1 MPIFYVEQKA
11 VLYIK
16 NLWLEGEYLK
26 MQITSYTFDI
36 KNRSLQRPI
45 FYIKGNFENKVIL
58 IKKCLFKNIFNL
70 W

>member
-26 MQITSYTFDI
+26 MQITSYTF
-36 KNRSLQRPI
+36 SLLAVYHVWSNLQI
-45 FYIKGNFENKVIL
+45 DKVEVY
-58 IKKCLFKNIFNL
+58 
-70 W
+70 